1 MFQLFDIKI
10 KIITLCMWT
19 MWFCICF
26 MKFGIY
32 QIVPFIMGK
41 EKATFYTMSIAI
53 CGEIPALLTSLYLLD
68 K

>member
-1 MFQLFDIKI
+1 
-10 KIITLCMWT
+10 